1 MSETKVKRIFIDM
14 DGVLTDFQLGVEEMI
29 GMRLTSDDVGHSEY
43 DKRKE

>member
-1 MSETKVKRIFIDM
+1 MSEPKVKRIFIDM

-43 DKRKE
+43 D